1 MDKKNKNNVAKIL
14 LAFGVLAS
22 PMMLANQVSADN
34 SIANTTKTNNVESNI
49 DSDAVTTEN
58 VISENKKND
67 RTQPEG
73 VVENSIA
80 KENSGDKVEPV
91 LLEEKKEE
99 VSNQYEEKE
108 SLEKA
113 EKIEEKEDLDVA
125 SKNDKSEEKT
135 DEDKLEASPEE
146 EKDQLKAGE
155 GQNVN
160 DKVNISNIKID
171 YKDGGSEKEEVWV
184 TSAGNAAF
192 TADYKVDDSVKS
204 GDYFTVNYGDKVV
217 PGLVN
222 EPRTATNLMDA
233 RGRLIAKGVYD
244 KNTNTTTYTFT
255 DYVDI
260 FNNVRG
266 SFQQSLWPVREQI
279 TDDGQKVDVTITVA
293 DETKTRNMTFQYG
306 NKKYLPITETITSV
320 NREENTVHTTTYINQ
335 SGDRIGGLNKI
346 KLESNNYEYTDPS
359 QVKIYEVSNNAVFR
373 DSFSPNLA
381 AGAKEVTDLPITV
394 ENGIAYI
401 DVGTKLN
408 MKTKYVVLGTPTLK
422 KDADPNK
429 AVKVTSSVVNKNNGQ
444 VVVDNHGQTV
454 SHTSALLQA
463 GDTSTGEGDQE
474 EQPGSFQEHHI
485 YLTKDKDGNV
495 IEEKTIKKDGETT
508 KGSKTEFYKT
518 GKKEEDGYTFVR
530 TENPVNNP
538 IYNNDGSK
546 SAGNYVPGVKQEIT
560 YVYEKTVD
568 EPAEEPGSFQE
579 HHIYITKDE
588 DGNII
593 EEKTIKE
600 DGKVKEGTKDET
612 YPTGKNEKD
621 GYTFVR
627 TENPV
632 NEPTYNED
640 GTPTEGNFKPGEK
653 QEITYVY
660 EKTITTKGSFQD
672 HHIYQ
677 TVDKNGKVI
686 STDDNKDGKEQ
697 TGKENEEYTTNKI
710 DKEGYKLVE
719 VKPTNDKSKELGVKY
734 DSENGEPTKGNYVAG
749 EKQEVTYIYQ
759 RTKEEPGSFQEHHIY
774 ITKDED
780 GNIIEEKTI
789 KEDGKVKEGTK
800 DETYPTG
807 KNEKD
812 GYTFVRTENP
822 VNEPTYNE
830 DGTPTEGN
838 FKPGE
843 KQEITYVYE
852 KTITTKG
859 SFQDHHI
866 YQTVDK
872 NGKVISTDD
881 NKDGKEQTG
890 KENEEYTTN
899 KIDKE
904 GYKLVEVKPTNDKSK
919 ELGVKYDS
927 ENGEP
932 TKGNYVAGEKQEVT
946 YIYQRTKE
954 EPTEEKGS
962 FQEHHIYQ
970 TVDKNGKVISTDET
984 KDKDVTEGTEKE
996 NYKTSKE
1003 DKDGY
1008 KLVKIESKNGGK
1020 FNEDGS
1026 EKEAAYIANTKQE
1039 VTYIYQR
1046 TKEEPTEETGKFQE
1060 HHIYITKDK
1069 DGKIIK
1075 REVVNDKV
1083 DSGTKDKTYTTGK
1096 KEKDGFKFVKT
1107 QDPKENPKY
1116 EKDGKETT
1124 GNFVPGKTQEIT
1136 YVYEKTE
1143 TPWTPLTPAE
1153 ETGKFQEHHIYI
1165 TKDKDGKII
1174 KREVVNDKVDSGTK
1188 DKTYTTGKKEKDG
1201 FKFVK
1206 TQDPKENPKYEKDGK
1221 ETTGNFVP
1229 GKTQEITYVYEKTE
1243 TPWTP
1248 LTPAEEVT
1256 PQTPDVKKTPK
1267 EDSKETP
1274 KDGSKETSEKQSK
1287 KLPKAGADYELLKLA
1302 AGALT
1307 IVSGFGISVSRKKRD

>member
-1 MDKKNKNNVAKIL
+1 MDKKNKNNIAKIL

-34 SIANTTKTNNVESNI
+34 SIGNSIGNTTDTNKIQQNTES
-49 DSDAVTTEN
+49 DTATTYN
-58 VISENKKND
+58 VIKENK
-67 RTQPEG
+67 
-73 VVENSIA
+73 
-80 KENSGDKVEPV
+80 
-91 LLEEKKEE
+91 
-99 VSNQYEEKE
+99 EEKE
-108 SLEKA
+108 QAKEVVSTAAENNKADATKEATTTKDTAIETTETTSQKEEATEEKEEA
-113 EKIEEKEDLDVA
+113 VIEGKEAFKLTDSQRQALKNASFTDGEIAKIEEDIANSLAENPNIDVDAKLNKKIQEANAKEANSLEVA
-125 SKNDKSEEKT
+125 PEGEK
-135 DEDKLEASPEE
+135 AS
-146 EKDQLKAGE
+146 QKAGK
-155 GQNVN
+155 GQQVN
-160 DKVNISNIKID
+160 NKVHVSNINIQ
-171 YKDGGSEKEEVWV
+171 YKDGGSQKEEVWV

-429 AVKVTSSVVNKNNGQ
+429 PVKVTSSVVNKNNGQ

-759 RTKEEPGSFQEHHIY
+759 RTKEEP
-774 ITKDED
+774 
-780 GNIIEEKTI
+780 
-789 KEDGKVKEGTK
+789 
-800 DETYPTG
+800 
-807 KNEKD
+807 
-812 GYTFVRTENP
+812 
-822 VNEPTYNE
+822 
-830 DGTPTEGN
+830 
-838 FKPGE
+838 
-843 KQEITYVYE
+843 
-852 KTITTKG
+852 
-859 SFQDHHI
+859 
-866 YQTVDK
+866 
-872 NGKVISTDD
+872 
-881 NKDGKEQTG
+881 
-890 KENEEYTTN
+890 
-899 KIDKE
+899 
-904 GYKLVEVKPTNDKSK
+904 
-919 ELGVKYDS
+919 
-927 ENGEP
+927 
-932 TKGNYVAGEKQEVT
+932 
-946 YIYQRTKE
+946 
-954 EPTEEKGS
+954 TEEKGS

-970 TVDKNGKVISTDET
+970 TVDKNGKVI
-984 KDKDVTEGTEKE
+984 
-996 NYKTSKE
+996 
-1003 DKDGY
+1003 
-1008 KLVKIESKNGGK
+1008 
-1020 FNEDGS
+1020 
-1026 EKEAAYIANTKQE
+1026 
-1039 VTYIYQR
+1039 
-1046 TKEEPTEETGKFQE
+1046 
-1060 HHIYITKDK
+1060 
-1069 DGKIIK
+1069 
-1075 REVVNDKV
+1075 
-1083 DSGTKDKTYTTGK
+1083 
-1096 KEKDGFKFVKT
+1096 
-1107 QDPKENPKY
+1107 
-1116 EKDGKETT
+1116 
-1124 GNFVPGKTQEIT
+1124 
-1136 YVYEKTE
+1136 
-1143 TPWTPLTPAE
+1143 
-1153 ETGKFQEHHIYI
+1153 
-1165 TKDKDGKII
+1165 
-1174 KREVVNDKVDSGTK
+1174 
-1188 DKTYTTGKKEKDG
+1188 
-1201 FKFVK
+1201 
-1206 TQDPKENPKYEKDGK
+1206 
-1221 ETTGNFVP
+1221 
-1229 GKTQEITYVYEKTE
+1229 
-1243 TPWTP
+1243 
-1248 LTPAEEVT
+1248 
-1256 PQTPDVKKTPK
+1256 
-1267 EDSKETP
+1267 
-1274 KDGSKETSEKQSK
+1274 
-1287 KLPKAGADYELLKLA
+1287 
-1302 AGALT
+1302 
-1307 IVSGFGISVSRKKRD
+1307 

>member
-1 MDKKNKNNVAKIL
+1 MDKKNKNNIAKIL

-34 SIANTTKTNNVESNI
+34 SIGNSIGNTTDTNKIQQNTES
-49 DSDAVTTEN
+49 DTATTYN
-58 VISENKKND
+58 VIKENK
-67 RTQPEG
+67 
-73 VVENSIA
+73 
-80 KENSGDKVEPV
+80 
-91 LLEEKKEE
+91 
-99 VSNQYEEKE
+99 EEKE
-108 SLEKA
+108 QAKEVVSTAAENNKADATKEATTTKDTAIETTETTSQKEEATEEKEEA
-113 EKIEEKEDLDVA
+113 VIEGKEAFKLTDSQRQALKNASFTDGEIAKIEEDIANSLAENPNIDVDAKLNKKIQEANAKEANSLEVA
-125 SKNDKSEEKT
+125 PEGEK
-135 DEDKLEASPEE
+135 AS
-146 EKDQLKAGE
+146 QKAGK
-155 GQNVN
+155 GQQVN
-160 DKVNISNIKID
+160 NKVHVSNINIQ
-171 YKDGGSEKEEVWV
+171 YKDGGSQKEEVWV

-306 NKKYLPITETITSV
+306 NKKYLPIIETITSV

-600 DGKVKEGTKDET
+600 
-612 YPTGKNEKD
+612 
-621 GYTFVR
+621 
-627 TENPV
+627 
-632 NEPTYNED
+632 
-640 GTPTEGNFKPGEK
+640 
-653 QEITYVY
+653 
-660 EKTITTKGSFQD
+660 
-672 HHIYQ
+672 
-677 TVDKNGKVI
+677 
-686 STDDNKDGKEQ
+686 
-697 TGKENEEYTTNKI
+697 
-710 DKEGYKLVE
+710 
-719 VKPTNDKSKELGVKY
+719 
-734 DSENGEPTKGNYVAG
+734 
-749 EKQEVTYIYQ
+749 
-759 RTKEEPGSFQEHHIY
+759 
-774 ITKDED
+774 
-780 GNIIEEKTI
+780 
-789 KEDGKVKEGTK
+789 
-800 DETYPTG
+800 
-807 KNEKD
+807 
-812 GYTFVRTENP
+812 
-822 VNEPTYNE
+822 
-830 DGTPTEGN
+830 
-838 FKPGE
+838 
-843 KQEITYVYE
+843 
-852 KTITTKG
+852 
-859 SFQDHHI
+859 
-866 YQTVDK
+866 
-872 NGKVISTDD
+872 
-881 NKDGKEQTG
+881 
-890 KENEEYTTN
+890 
-899 KIDKE
+899 
-904 GYKLVEVKPTNDKSK
+904 
-919 ELGVKYDS
+919 
-927 ENGEP
+927 
-932 TKGNYVAGEKQEVT
+932 
-946 YIYQRTKE
+946 
-954 EPTEEKGS
+954 
-962 FQEHHIYQ
+962 
-970 TVDKNGKVISTDET
+970 
-984 KDKDVTEGTEKE
+984 
-996 NYKTSKE
+996 
-1003 DKDGY
+1003 
-1008 KLVKIESKNGGK
+1008 
-1020 FNEDGS
+1020 
-1026 EKEAAYIANTKQE
+1026 
-1039 VTYIYQR
+1039 
-1046 TKEEPTEETGKFQE
+1046 
-1060 HHIYITKDK
+1060 
-1069 DGKIIK
+1069 
-1075 REVVNDKV
+1075 
-1083 DSGTKDKTYTTGK
+1083 
-1096 KEKDGFKFVKT
+1096 
-1107 QDPKENPKY
+1107 
-1116 EKDGKETT
+1116 
-1124 GNFVPGKTQEIT
+1124 
-1136 YVYEKTE
+1136 
-1143 TPWTPLTPAE
+1143 
-1153 ETGKFQEHHIYI
+1153 
-1165 TKDKDGKII
+1165 
-1174 KREVVNDKVDSGTK
+1174 
-1188 DKTYTTGKKEKDG
+1188 
-1201 FKFVK
+1201 
-1206 TQDPKENPKYEKDGK
+1206 
-1221 ETTGNFVP
+1221 
-1229 GKTQEITYVYEKTE
+1229 
-1243 TPWTP
+1243 
-1248 LTPAEEVT
+1248 
-1256 PQTPDVKKTPK
+1256 
-1267 EDSKETP
+1267 
-1274 KDGSKETSEKQSK
+1274 
-1287 KLPKAGADYELLKLA
+1287 
-1302 AGALT
+1302 
-1307 IVSGFGISVSRKKRD
+1307 

>member
-1 MDKKNKNNVAKIL
+1 MKTNKSNKKAVTIL
-14 LAFGVLAS
+14 SLAMVLALPITS
-22 PMMLANQVSADN
+22 HADEQTPEDSNLKTPSYIDEHTDSKLKDELSDLVDQKKDEETNIEKSNKVSEEDD
-34 SIANTTKTNNVESNI
+34 NVESVEEEIESNNTSEVKTDDI
-49 DSDAVTTEN
+49 KDSDVDKQVEDNQIKKYEEN
-58 VISENKKND
+58 IIEY
-67 RTQPEG
+67 
-73 VVENSIA
+73 
-80 KENSGDKVEPV
+80 
-91 LLEEKKEE
+91 KKEGLA
-99 VSNQYEEKE
+99 EEDAKGL
-108 SLEKA
+108 SS
-113 EKIEEKEDLDVA
+113 DLL
-125 SKNDKSEEKT
+125 NDSA
-135 DEDKLEASPEE
+135 LNE
-146 EKDQLKAGE
+146 EKDLEVSPESEKTQLKAGK
-155 GQNVN
+155 GQQVN
-160 DKVNISNIKID
+160 NKVHVSNINIQ
-171 YKDGGSEKEEVWV
+171 YKDGGSQKEEVWV
-184 TSAGNAAF
+184 TSAGHAAF
-192 TADYKVDDSVKS
+192 TADYKVDDDVKS
-204 GDYFTVNYGDKVV
+204 GDYFTVSYGDNVV

-381 AGAKEVTDLPITV
+381 AGAKEVTDLPIIV

-677 TVDKNGKVI
+677 TV
-686 STDDNKDGKEQ
+686 
-697 TGKENEEYTTNKI
+697 
-710 DKEGYKLVE
+710 
-719 VKPTNDKSKELGVKY
+719 
-734 DSENGEPTKGNYVAG
+734 
-749 EKQEVTYIYQ
+749 
-759 RTKEEPGSFQEHHIY
+759 
-774 ITKDED
+774 
-780 GNIIEEKTI
+780 
-789 KEDGKVKEGTK
+789 
-800 DETYPTG
+800 
-807 KNEKD
+807 
-812 GYTFVRTENP
+812 
-822 VNEPTYNE
+822 
-830 DGTPTEGN
+830 
-838 FKPGE
+838 
-843 KQEITYVYE
+843 
-852 KTITTKG
+852 
-859 SFQDHHI
+859 
-866 YQTVDK
+866 
-872 NGKVISTDD
+872 
-881 NKDGKEQTG
+881 
-890 KENEEYTTN
+890 
-899 KIDKE
+899 
-904 GYKLVEVKPTNDKSK
+904 
-919 ELGVKYDS
+919 
-927 ENGEP
+927 
-932 TKGNYVAGEKQEVT
+932 
-946 YIYQRTKE
+946 
-954 EPTEEKGS
+954 
-962 FQEHHIYQ
+962 
-970 TVDKNGKVISTDET
+970 
-984 KDKDVTEGTEKE
+984 
-996 NYKTSKE
+996 
-1003 DKDGY
+1003 
-1008 KLVKIESKNGGK
+1008 
-1020 FNEDGS
+1020 
-1026 EKEAAYIANTKQE
+1026 
-1039 VTYIYQR
+1039 
-1046 TKEEPTEETGKFQE
+1046 
-1060 HHIYITKDK
+1060 
-1069 DGKIIK
+1069 
-1075 REVVNDKV
+1075 
-1083 DSGTKDKTYTTGK
+1083 
-1096 KEKDGFKFVKT
+1096 
-1107 QDPKENPKY
+1107 
-1116 EKDGKETT
+1116 
-1124 GNFVPGKTQEIT
+1124 
-1136 YVYEKTE
+1136 
-1143 TPWTPLTPAE
+1143 
-1153 ETGKFQEHHIYI
+1153 
-1165 TKDKDGKII
+1165 
-1174 KREVVNDKVDSGTK
+1174 
-1188 DKTYTTGKKEKDG
+1188 
-1201 FKFVK
+1201 
-1206 TQDPKENPKYEKDGK
+1206 
-1221 ETTGNFVP
+1221 
-1229 GKTQEITYVYEKTE
+1229 
-1243 TPWTP
+1243 
-1248 LTPAEEVT
+1248 
-1256 PQTPDVKKTPK
+1256 
-1267 EDSKETP
+1267 
-1274 KDGSKETSEKQSK
+1274 
-1287 KLPKAGADYELLKLA
+1287 
-1302 AGALT
+1302 
-1307 IVSGFGISVSRKKRD
+1307 

>member
-1 MDKKNKNNVAKIL
+1 MDKKNKNNIAKIL

-22 PMMLANQVSADN
+22 PVMLANQVSADN
-34 SIANTTKTNNVESNI
+34 SIGNSIGNTTDTNKIQQNTES
-49 DSDAVTTEN
+49 DTATTYN
-58 VISENKKND
+58 VIKENK
-67 RTQPEG
+67 
-73 VVENSIA
+73 
-80 KENSGDKVEPV
+80 
-91 LLEEKKEE
+91 
-99 VSNQYEEKE
+99 EEKE
-108 SLEKA
+108 QAKEVVSTAAENNKADATKEATTTKDTAIETTETTSQKEEATEEKEEA
-113 EKIEEKEDLDVA
+113 VIEGKEAFKLTDSQRQALKNASFTDGEIAKIEEDIANSLAENPNIDVDAKLNKKIQEANAKEANSLEVA
-125 SKNDKSEEKT
+125 PEGEK
-135 DEDKLEASPEE
+135 AS
-146 EKDQLKAGE
+146 QKAGK
-155 GQNVN
+155 GQQVN
-160 DKVNISNIKID
+160 NKVHVSNINIQ
-171 YKDGGSEKEEVWV
+171 YKDGGSQKEEVWV
-184 TSAGNAAF
+184 TSAGHAAF
-192 TADYKVDDSVKS
+192 TADYKVDDDVKS
-204 GDYFTVNYGDKVV
+204 GDYFTVSYGDNVV

-233 RGRLIAKGVYD
+233 RGRMIAQGIYD
-244 KNTNTTTYTFT
+244 KDSNTTTYTFT

-697 TGKENEEYTTNKI
+697 TGKENEKYTTNKI

-789 KEDGKVKEGTK
+789 KEDGKVKEG
-800 DETYPTG
+800 
-807 KNEKD
+807 
-812 GYTFVRTENP
+812 
-822 VNEPTYNE
+822 
-830 DGTPTEGN
+830 
-838 FKPGE
+838 
-843 KQEITYVYE
+843 
-852 KTITTKG
+852 
-859 SFQDHHI
+859 
-866 YQTVDK
+866 
-872 NGKVISTDD
+872 
-881 NKDGKEQTG
+881 
-890 KENEEYTTN
+890 
-899 KIDKE
+899 
-904 GYKLVEVKPTNDKSK
+904 
-919 ELGVKYDS
+919 
-927 ENGEP
+927 
-932 TKGNYVAGEKQEVT
+932 
-946 YIYQRTKE
+946 
-954 EPTEEKGS
+954 
-962 FQEHHIYQ
+962 
-970 TVDKNGKVISTDET
+970 
-984 KDKDVTEGTEKE
+984 
-996 NYKTSKE
+996 
-1003 DKDGY
+1003 
-1008 KLVKIESKNGGK
+1008 
-1020 FNEDGS
+1020 
-1026 EKEAAYIANTKQE
+1026 
-1039 VTYIYQR
+1039 
-1046 TKEEPTEETGKFQE
+1046 
-1060 HHIYITKDK
+1060 
-1069 DGKIIK
+1069 
-1075 REVVNDKV
+1075 
-1083 DSGTKDKTYTTGK
+1083 
-1096 KEKDGFKFVKT
+1096 
-1107 QDPKENPKY
+1107 
-1116 EKDGKETT
+1116 
-1124 GNFVPGKTQEIT
+1124 
-1136 YVYEKTE
+1136 
-1143 TPWTPLTPAE
+1143 
-1153 ETGKFQEHHIYI
+1153 
-1165 TKDKDGKII
+1165 
-1174 KREVVNDKVDSGTK
+1174 
-1188 DKTYTTGKKEKDG
+1188 
-1201 FKFVK
+1201 
-1206 TQDPKENPKYEKDGK
+1206 
-1221 ETTGNFVP
+1221 
-1229 GKTQEITYVYEKTE
+1229 
-1243 TPWTP
+1243 
-1248 LTPAEEVT
+1248 
-1256 PQTPDVKKTPK
+1256 
-1267 EDSKETP
+1267 
-1274 KDGSKETSEKQSK
+1274 
-1287 KLPKAGADYELLKLA
+1287 
-1302 AGALT
+1302 
-1307 IVSGFGISVSRKKRD
+1307 

>member
-184 TSAGNAAF
+184 TSAGHAAF

-759 RTKEEPGSFQEHHIY
+759 RTKEEP
-774 ITKDED
+774 
-780 GNIIEEKTI
+780 
-789 KEDGKVKEGTK
+789 
-800 DETYPTG
+800 
-807 KNEKD
+807 
-812 GYTFVRTENP
+812 
-822 VNEPTYNE
+822 
-830 DGTPTEGN
+830 
-838 FKPGE
+838 
-843 KQEITYVYE
+843 
-852 KTITTKG
+852 
-859 SFQDHHI
+859 
-866 YQTVDK
+866 
-872 NGKVISTDD
+872 
-881 NKDGKEQTG
+881 
-890 KENEEYTTN
+890 
-899 KIDKE
+899 
-904 GYKLVEVKPTNDKSK
+904 
-919 ELGVKYDS
+919 
-927 ENGEP
+927 
-932 TKGNYVAGEKQEVT
+932 
-946 YIYQRTKE
+946 
-954 EPTEEKGS
+954 TEEKGS

-1153 ETGKFQEHHIYI
+1153 E
-1165 TKDKDGKII
+1165 
-1174 KREVVNDKVDSGTK
+1174 
-1188 DKTYTTGKKEKDG
+1188 
-1201 FKFVK
+1201 
-1206 TQDPKENPKYEKDGK
+1206 
-1221 ETTGNFVP
+1221 
-1229 GKTQEITYVYEKTE
+1229 
-1243 TPWTP
+1243 
-1248 LTPAEEVT
+1248 VT